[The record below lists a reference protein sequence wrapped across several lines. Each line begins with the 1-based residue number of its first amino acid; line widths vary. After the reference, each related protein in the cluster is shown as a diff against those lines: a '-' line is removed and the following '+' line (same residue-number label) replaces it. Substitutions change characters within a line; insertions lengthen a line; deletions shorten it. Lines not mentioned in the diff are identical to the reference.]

1 MNHHSSLE
9 LPKSIIGNRN
19 LDRPLVWEKSRL
31 ATKIQDFLSAN
42 CFKTETSDKKI

>member
-9 LPKSIIGNRN
+9 LPKSIIANRN

-31 ATKIQDFLSAN
+31 ATKTQVLSAN